1 MNLTK
6 LWLKLKKRK
15 KTMNEDN
22 FWIEFFE
29 QFNTPKK
36 AFYTLLGAVF
46 VIFEMW
52 LFAVFLFSL

>member
-1 MNLTK
+1 
-6 LWLKLKKRK
+6 
-15 KTMNEDN
+15 MNEDN

-36 AFYTLLGAVF
+36 AFYTLAGAFF

-52 LFAVFLFSL
+52 LFAVFLFCLEP